1 MDAAK
6 VMKSSQEQAVAAW
19 VNYLNQL
26 RLDELV
32 TRLAELDLN
41 RDAALEELRGALEG
55 ARSLI
60 VSNRGAERGMH
71 GFLAE
76 IAEKGIHNARRLID
90 GNPADMTWVN
100 DNGPVDLIVGNTPL
114 QQKFYRSAIASLDA
128 ANRHLKAYPD
138 FLRDGGKYQIP
149 NDQCQALKYLGG
161 LSQEEA
167 YKSLSA
173 TTSPTIG
180 EWRKVNA
187 LLGRSNV
194 SLEDLEP
201 AKIDYAQAQKGAV
214 EKTFEGERKSLL
226 KKDRKR
232 RDAACE
238 RSKPSVGEG
247 AKATLVS
254 AGIEG
259 TAAFVA
265 SVASKV
271 RAGKSVKDFSSED
284 WADAFGEL
292 GKGSAKGAV
301 RGASIYV
308 LTNFTATPAAVAS
321 SVVTASFSVV
331 DLVHRYRVGELTEQ
345 ELIKESQIACLD
357 ASVSAVSSLVGQTLI
372 PVPVVGAVIGNTVG
386 MVMYG
391 AAKDVCGS
399 RERASFEAYAA
410 QQAHL
415 EASLQERYAR
425 RIELLNED
433 MASFL
438 GLLADAFV
446 PDTCVALEGSIELA
460 RHLGVAD
467 AEILKDVSEIDNF
480 FLA

>member
-1 MDAAK
+1 MPTWRA
-6 VMKSSQEQAVAAW
+6 
-19 VNYLNQL
+19 QL

-41 RDAALEELRGALEG
+41 RDAALVELRGALEG

-76 IAEKGIHNARRLID
+76 IAEKGIHNARGLID
-90 GNPADMTWVN
+90 GNSADMTWVN

-114 QQKFYRSAIASLDA
+114 QQKFHRSAIASLDA
-128 ANRHLKAYPD
+128 ANRHLKAYPG
-138 FLRDGGKYQIP
+138 FLRDSGKYQIP
-149 NDQCQALKYLGG
+149 NDQYQALKFLGG
-161 LSQEEA
+161 LSHEEA

-214 EKTFEGERKSLL
+214 EKTSEGERKSLL

-232 RDAACE
+232 RDAAHE
-238 RSKPSVGEG
+238 RSKPSVREG

-259 TAAFVA
+259 AAAFVA

-308 LTNFTATPAAVAS
+308 LMNFTATPAAVAS
-321 SVVTASFSVV
+321 SVVTASFSVA
-331 DLVHRYRVGELTEQ
+331 DLVHRHRAGELTEQ

-391 AAKDVCGS
+391 AANDVCDG
-399 RERASFEAYAA
+399 RGR
-410 QQAHL
+410 
-415 EASLQERYAR
+415 
-425 RIELLNED
+425 
-433 MASFL
+433 
-438 GLLADAFV
+438 
-446 PDTCVALEGSIELA
+446 A
-460 RHLGVAD
+460 RHLGVVD
-467 AEILKDVSEIDNF
+467 AEILKDVSEIDNY

>member
-1 MDAAK
+1 
-6 VMKSSQEQAVAAW
+6 
-19 VNYLNQL
+19 
-26 RLDELV
+26 
-32 TRLAELDLN
+32 
-41 RDAALEELRGALEG
+41 
-55 ARSLI
+55 
-60 VSNRGAERGMH
+60 MH

-76 IAEKGIHNARRLID
+76 IAEKGIHNARGLID

-114 QQKFYRSAIASLDA
+114 QQKIYRSAIASLDA
-128 ANRHLKAYPD
+128 ANRHLKAYPG
-138 FLRDGGKYQIP
+138 FLRVGGKYQIP
-149 NDQCQALKYLGG
+149 NDQYQALKFLGG
-161 LSQEEA
+161 LSHEEA

-232 RDAACE
+232 RDAAHE
-238 RSKPSVGEG
+238 RSKPSVREG

-259 TAAFVA
+259 A
-265 SVASKV
+265 
-271 RAGKSVKDFSSED
+271 
-284 WADAFGEL
+284 
-292 GKGSAKGAV
+292 
-301 RGASIYV
+301 
-308 LTNFTATPAAVAS
+308 
-321 SVVTASFSVV
+321 
-331 DLVHRYRVGELTEQ
+331 
-345 ELIKESQIACLD
+345 
-357 ASVSAVSSLVGQTLI
+357 
-372 PVPVVGAVIGNTVG
+372 
-386 MVMYG
+386 
-391 AAKDVCGS
+391 AAKDVCDG
-399 RERASFEAYAA
+399 RELASFEAYAA

-446 PDTCVALEGSIELA
+446 PDACVALEGSIERA
-460 RHLGVAD
+460 RHLGVVD
-467 AEILKDVSEIDNF
+467 AEILKDVSEIDNY